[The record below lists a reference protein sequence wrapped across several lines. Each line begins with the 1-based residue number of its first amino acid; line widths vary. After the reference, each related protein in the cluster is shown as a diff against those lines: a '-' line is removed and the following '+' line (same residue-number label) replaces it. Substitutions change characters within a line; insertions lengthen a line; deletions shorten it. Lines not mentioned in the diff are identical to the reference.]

1 MTEEQKAQ
9 IYGSLLNEHTKLFNE
24 INRIKGESLELSN
37 QQKQRINDLERR
49 QVQIMEQVKRLLSQ
63 IYIYI

>member
-24 INRIKGESLELSN
+24 INRIKGESLELTRE
-37 QQKQRINDLERR
+37 QQQRIVDFERR
-49 QVQIMEQVKRLLSQ
+49 QMQIMEQVKRLLSQ